1 MEMPAKMTGKKWPPR
16 QPKRMHKGVTS
27 TLPKPVAKSAN
38 AVMVPQTSPSCSA
51 CVSPANIVNGKAMPM
66 SASTSPAMSAFAT
79 GRSPMRSDR
88 RSNRPSNAQNSQ
100 PPAAPTSASGT
111 SHRSSV
117 APTWM
122 SVKRGSDSPPPN
134 SAPSPRKAASAPAMA
149 HRYTTIFDDFG
160 SVMAACA
167 PFASSP
173 SSYSGAANPKRGAVK
188 MADSAAMVPTD
199 VSCWKSEP
207 KRFMRSPTHVQMPAT
222 APVRPASG
230 PTDPPKNR
238 GSSAETDMTPSLS

>member
-1 MEMPAKMTGKKWPPR
+1 
-16 QPKRMHKGVTS
+16 
-27 TLPKPVAKSAN
+27 
-38 AVMVPQTSPSCSA
+38 
-51 CVSPANIVNGKAMPM
+51 
-66 SASTSPAMSAFAT
+66 
-79 GRSPMRSDR
+79 
-88 RSNRPSNAQNSQ
+88 
-100 PPAAPTSASGT
+100 
-111 SHRSSV
+111 
-117 APTWM
+117 
-122 SVKRGSDSPPPN
+122 
-134 SAPSPRKAASAPAMA
+134 MA

-160 SVMAACA
+160 SLMAACA

>member
-1 MEMPAKMTGKKWPPR
+1 
-16 QPKRMHKGVTS
+16 
-27 TLPKPVAKSAN
+27 
-38 AVMVPQTSPSCSA
+38 MVPQTSPSCSA

-134 SAPSPRKAASAPAMA
+134 SAPQSEESRQRTSDGAQVHDDLRRLRQRDGCLARPSPRRRRRTAA
-149 HRYTTIFDDFG
+149 RRT
-160 SVMAACA
+160 
-167 PFASSP
+167 
-173 SSYSGAANPKRGAVK
+173 PKRGAVK